1 MIYIGGTS
9 SLTILHCELKRCFL
23 TKKAEL
29 KREKRGRGSLSQMH
43 IYTCSYG
50 YIHSQETKDEYL
62 R

>member
-9 SLTILHCELKRCFL
+9 SLTVLHCELKRCFL

-50 YIHSQETKDEYL
+50 YIQSGNK